1 MVVLENEYPLEEK
14 TEQELENCLG
24 LDVPTF

>member
-1 MVVLENEYPLEEK
+1 MVVLENEYPLEGK
-14 TEQELENCLG
+14 TEQEFENCLG